1 MADLVLLTQIIV
13 LTNILVSLFDPLHP
27 GSRMKLFNYK
37 TFCQGNL
44 KLTAILQFSSVNVI
58 EPDA

>member
-1 MADLVLLTQIIV
+1 MADLVLLTQILV

-27 GSRMKLFNYK
+27 GSRIKLYNSK
-37 TFCQGNL
+37 TFRQGKF